1 MGQRTLGGADL
12 SALRE
17 RYRRVVETELPQE
30 ARSQGSWPIEDD
42 HCFARVVLDNLYQ
55 DRWDAHIEKRPAYK
69 QLSPSELR
77 DAIRIAEQLLETG
90 APLVDELNQRS
101 LEWRREHR

>member
-1 MGQRTLGGADL
+1 MGQRTLSGTDI

-30 ARSQGSWPIEDD
+30 ARRQGSWPIQAD

-55 DRWDAHIEKRPAYK
+55 DRWDAHIEDRPAYK
-69 QLSPSELR
+69 QLSAADLR
-77 DAIRIAEQLLETG
+77 DAISIGERMLETG
-90 APLVDELNQRS
+90 APLVEEFNQRS
-101 LEWRREHR
+101 LEWRQEHR